1 MKECPNG
8 YMIKILEAKYGV
20 DLVPKDMSAGLRCA
34 QSKAKTNCGSGSG
47 SEDMFDKVRSFCEG
61 AKGKRNRNC
70 VLPIGLKRNEKDLK
84 VVFNDPCREHK
95 KQFKIRAICIKQPS
109 PTALPPTKQPVS
121 VVDPGTPPT
130 PLTPPYG
137 TVTPVTFRSCEKT
150 LGNRHVRSRLVS
162 GQGDKNEGLT
172 CDPGYSVNI
181 TSVNIGHV
189 SPTSGMCMDGYVDRD
204 KDELS
209 KLKKN
214 NVFVDTGHCNASV
227 TNAADLI
234 LTDNLD
240 IQAFLPECVN
250 TNSCLSSDTDII
262 FRRLRYVWKLK
273 KDDPLRV
280 KFDKRTSEC
289 IFNTAPKYS
298 IYPIFHGSYMCYK
311 N

>member
-1 MKECPNG
+1 MG
-8 YMIKILEAKYGV
+8 
-20 DLVPKDMSAGLRCA
+20 
-34 QSKAKTNCGSGSG
+34 
-47 SEDMFDKVRSFCEG
+47 
-61 AKGKRNRNC
+61 
-70 VLPIGLKRNEKDLK
+70 KDLK
-84 VVFNDPCREHK
+84 VVFNDPCPDYK

-137 TVTPVTFRSCEKT
+137 TVTPVTFRTCERT
-150 LGNRHVRSRLVS
+150 VGNRHIRSRLVS
-162 GQGDKNEGLT
+162 GQGDQNEGLT

-250 TNSCLSSDTDII
+250 TNSCLSSSTDII
-262 FRRLRYVWKLK
+262 FRRLRYVWKLQ
-273 KDDPLRV
+273 KDNPLRV